1 MDKEEV
7 QVMID
12 QSIAK
17 EIDKHNNNTAA
28 NMSASIGLLMNN
40 HKMAKGVVFYT
51 QKIPDKL
58 VDLMIE
64 ELYELER
71 HTNLEEMQN
80 AKIGSENSSKLDH
93 SIRNSKLHWWYE
105 DHWACSIFSH
115 YIGIANRNV
124 WEYDL
129 NILQSIQVTIYN
141 EDGHYSWH
149 SDYGTSKDGNFT
161 RKLSASLLLTDPSE
175 YEGGDLEFVDYH
187 NNIIKAPKQKGTMI
201 VFDSRIPHRVT
212 PLTMGK
218 RVSLVTWMHGPKLR

>member
-1 MDKEEV
+1 MNKEV
-7 QVMID
+7 QIIID
-12 QSIAK
+12 NHKIAK
-17 EIDKHNNNTAA
+17 GI
-28 NMSASIGLLMNN
+28 
-40 HKMAKGVVFYT
+40 VFYT

-64 ELYELER
+64 ELYELEK
-71 HTNLEEMQN
+71 HENVEKMQN
-80 AKIGSENSSKLDH
+80 AKIGSGDTSRLDNSL
-93 SIRNSKLHWWYE
+93 RNSKLHWWYE
-105 DHWACSIFSH
+105 NHWACSIFSH
-115 YIGIANRNV
+115 YIGIANKNI

-129 NILQSIQVTIYN
+129 NFLQNIQVTIYN
-141 EDGHYSWH
+141 EGGHYSWH
-149 SDYGTSKDGNFT
+149 CDYGTSKDRDFT

-218 RVSLVTWMHGPKLR
+218 RVSLVTWMCGPKLR